1 MKFNKKTMKAINA
14 LNDGYV
20 LEAYI
25 NGNRNLFV
33 KFEDKIE
40 IYSQSYA
47 LQLSKEKFAEMFG
60 EEDFKLID
68 YSNKENSESKEK
80 DEEYYS
86 KLQKSQ

>member
-1 MKFNKKTMKAINA
+1 MKFNKKAMKAINA

-40 IYSQSYA
+40 IYSQSREFD
-47 LQLSKEKFAEMFG
+47 S
-60 EEDFKLID
+60 
-68 YSNKENSESKEK
+68 
-80 DEEYYS
+80 
-86 KLQKSQ
+86 